1 MKPILL
7 IAVLMAATLV
17 VAAQTTTPPA
27 KAKSG
32 ADTKAE
38 QEIKQRAAEYEKAM
52 LNRDADAL
60 SRMLADELLIS
71 DGNGAVFGKARFL
84 EGTKANTNQVKYDDY
99 HFEEMVINVYGNTAV
114 LNLITVSKGRHKNGE
129 FSGRARTTAMVV
141 KQKGQWQVVAFH
153 NSTIKQP

>member
-7 IAVLMAATLV
+7 LAVLLTATLWA
-17 VAAQTTTPPA
+17 AAQTTNPPA

-32 ADTKAE
+32 ADAKAE

-60 SRMLADELLIS
+60 SRMLAEELLIS
-71 DGNGAVFGKARFL
+71 DGNGAVYGKAPFL
-84 EGTKANTNQVKYDDY
+84 EATKAIPNQVKYDDY
-99 HFEEMVINVYGNTAV
+99 HFEEMVMNVYGNTAL

-141 KQKGQWQVVAFH
+141 KQKGQCQVVAFH